1 MLVVW
6 RSRWDRIKN
15 WRWQAD
21 RPYRLI
27 AFAMLPLAIV
37 AILEPLFAS
46 PSMQWLRDLISRS
59 SIFGPLIFPVDG
71 IIEWKDRLQG
81 ILLLLGLPVAF
92 CLWHWRDR
100 NVRDQIEEQRKQ
112 VENARKDIN
121 LKEFQE
127 VQLRAAGAL
136 DEKLPAEARE
146 QLRIA
151 ALHQLRGFLRGEYG
165 ESFRRPAFELL
176 LAGHA
181 AAIRRIGLHEAI
193 DDSLASKPGSDTIRS
208 KVAEALSSAS
218 ARLTAVDR
226 ARLAI
231 MSHEWK
237 YIFRAD
243 WPLNGRIFDLINLS
257 GNSLAEQL
265 DLNQSSFCGAVLP
278 GIQLKGVNLNW
289 SRLQGA
295 RFAYSN
301 FEPAEFGIA
310 NLEGGKLWGAR
321 LQGADLRK
329 ANLRGSHLL
338 MARLEGTDLGG
349 AHLEGA
355 FLRLA
360 QLEGT
365 DLDRA
370 HLEGANLDTV
380 KPAILGSCNLSRY
393 DDKTMFVLRKGDPA
407 AEVVRE
413 QWRAKGA
420 RHVDELKDDE

>member
-1 MLVVW
+1 M
-6 RSRWDRIKN
+6 
-15 WRWQAD
+15 
-21 RPYRLI
+21 PEE
-27 AFAMLPLAIV
+27 LP
-37 AILEPLFAS
+37 F
-46 PSMQWLRDLISRS
+46 
-59 SIFGPLIFPVDG
+59 
-71 IIEWKDRLQG
+71 WKT
-81 ILLLLGLPVAF
+81 
-92 CLWHWRDR
+92 
-100 NVRDQIEEQRKQ
+100 KT
-112 VENARKDIN
+112 
-121 LKEFQE
+121 
-127 VQLRAAGAL
+127 L
-136 DEKLPAEARE
+136 DEMNPGA
-146 QLRIA
+146 
-151 ALHQLRGFLRGEYG
+151 
-165 ESFRRPAFELL
+165 
-176 LAGHA
+176 
-181 AAIRRIGLHEAI
+181 
-193 DDSLASKPGSDTIRS
+193 LASKPGSDMIRS
-208 KVAEALSSAS
+208 KVAEALSSAG

-243 WPLNGRIFDLINLS
+243 WPLNGRNFDLINLS

-329 ANLRGSHLL
+329 ANLRGSRLL

-370 HLEGANLDTV
+370 HLE
-380 KPAILGSCNLSRY
+380 
-393 DDKTMFVLRKGDPA
+393 
-407 AEVVRE
+407 VR
-413 QWRAKGA
+413 
-420 RHVDELKDDE
+420 